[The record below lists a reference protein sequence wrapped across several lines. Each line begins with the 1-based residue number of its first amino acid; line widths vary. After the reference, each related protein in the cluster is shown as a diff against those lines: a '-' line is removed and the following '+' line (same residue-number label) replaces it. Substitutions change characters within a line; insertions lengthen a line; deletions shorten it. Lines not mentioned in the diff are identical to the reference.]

1 MKSYL
6 HKHPRKSLKSYFSYQ
21 KHFPTRP
28 AARTQVRVCVRS
40 TIIPISKHHKVLRS
54 KAYSLDVFR
63 VSFSPELQGQLTTSG
78 IGHIRFWQMA
88 ETFTGL
94 KLQGQLGR
102 FGKTSVSDIE
112 GFVQLP
118 DGKVVSGAE
127 WGNILVWDG
136 GLIKVEISREKGKP
150 CHDRK
155 RFPL

>member
-1 MKSYL
+1 MTTQTPTQK
-6 HKHPRKSLKSYFSYQ
+6 LKIELPETVR
-21 KHFPTRP
+21 PTR
-28 AARTQVRVCVRS
+28 
-40 TIIPISKHHKVLRS
+40 IPISKHDKVLRS

-155 RFPL
+155 RLSH

>member
-1 MKSYL
+1 M
-6 HKHPRKSLKSYFSYQ
+6 
-21 KHFPTRP
+21 
-28 AARTQVRVCVRS
+28 
-40 TIIPISKHHKVLRS
+40 
-54 KAYSLDVFR
+54 DVFR

-150 CHDRK
+150 CHERERFMQSKQYGAYHMLK
-155 RFPL
+155 RHIFSDELAKVK

>member
-1 MKSYL
+1 M
-6 HKHPRKSLKSYFSYQ
+6 
-21 KHFPTRP
+21 
-28 AARTQVRVCVRS
+28 
-40 TIIPISKHHKVLRS
+40 
-54 KAYSLDVFR
+54 FR

-136 GLIKVEISREKGKP
+136 GRITVEISREKGKP

-155 RFPL
+155 RFWLTKIQSYSWDMRLVLIAFSE